1 MEIVLLNFLIL
12 WCQRSLK
19 IKNFSVELI
28 YNLIYFSAEIR
39 NFISGWCVVEKWTK
53 IQRLPFPLSFELKR
67 RVLLFFS
74 QCFKNMVLC
83 SLWGLFAYPKEMH
96 LESHNVHRKNNTAEG
111 NQRMPK
117 GERPREKPSSY
128 KSTKIGTEM
137 QTLIELKSPQNSLL

>member
-83 SLWGLFAYPKEMH
+83 SLWGLFAYPKERRPVRICFVRLCSAPTVTSH
-96 LESHNVHRKNNTAEG
+96 VLECELVACHSWDLHVTTVTD
-111 NQRMPK
+111 
-117 GERPREKPSSY
+117 Y
-128 KSTKIGTEM
+128 K
-137 QTLIELKSPQNSLL
+137 